1 MKIKNVFKWLLTS
14 IQICLIIITGVI
26 YYLSN
31 KKMGLKRSL
40 MFRNINWNN
49 QNFDKYMTFS
59 LIIILLIFIILTIIN
74 FIIKKKLK
82 WNLTFSAISM
92 ICIIFALVFNS
103 EVILSYYVLLICM
116 NICLIIEIIKLN
128 FKKLQKSI

>member
-49 QNFDKYMTFS
+49 QNFDRYMTFS
-59 LIIILLIFIILTIIN
+59 LIIILSIFIILTIIN
-74 FIIKKKLK
+74 FMKKQELK
-82 WNLTFSAISM
+82 WSLTFSVISIM
-92 ICIIFALVFNS
+92 CIIFAIVVKS

-128 FKKLQKSI
+128 FKK

>member
-1 MKIKNVFKWLLTS
+1 MKIKNVFKWLITS

-49 QNFDKYMTFS
+49 QKFDRYMTFS
-59 LIIILLIFIILTIIN
+59 LIIILLVFIILTVIN
-74 FIIKKKLK
+74 FIRKKKLK

-92 ICIIFALVFNS
+92 ICIIFALIFNS

>member
-49 QNFDKYMTFS
+49 QNFYRYMTFS
-59 LIIILLIFIILTIIN
+59 LIIILLVFIILTVIN
-74 FIIKKKLK
+74 FIRKKKLK

>member
-49 QNFDKYMTFS
+49 QNFDRYMTFS
-59 LIIILLIFIILTIIN
+59 LIIILLVFIILTVIN
-74 FIIKKKLK
+74 FIRKKKLK
-82 WNLTFSAISM
+82 WNLTLSAISM
-92 ICIIFALVFNS
+92 LCIIFALVFNS

>member
-49 QNFDKYMTFS
+49 QNFDRYMTFS
-59 LIIILLIFIILTIIN
+59 LIIILLIFIILTVIN
-74 FIIKKKLK
+74 FIRKKKLK

>member
-49 QNFDKYMTFS
+49 QNFYRYMTFS
-59 LIIILLIFIILTIIN
+59 LIIILLVFIILTVIN
-74 FIIKKKLK
+74 FIRKKKLK
-82 WNLTFSAISM
+82 WNLTFSAIA
-92 ICIIFALVFNS
+92 ILCIIFALVFNS